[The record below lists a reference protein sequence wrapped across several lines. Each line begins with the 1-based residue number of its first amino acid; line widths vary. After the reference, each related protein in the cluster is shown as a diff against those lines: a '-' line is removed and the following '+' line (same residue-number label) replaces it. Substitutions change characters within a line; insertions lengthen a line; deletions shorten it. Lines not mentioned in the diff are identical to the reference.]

1 MRSSEEDP
9 QCTDNEAFERA
20 IRHEMLLHDV
30 VIAEGF
36 QVAPLEE
43 KVIRLDSPRTVED
56 VHAHVLSILQT
67 IQLGR

>member
-1 MRSSEEDP
+1 MSCDFLP
-9 QCTDNEAFERA
+9 
-20 IRHEMLLHDV
+20 H
-30 VIAEGF
+30 